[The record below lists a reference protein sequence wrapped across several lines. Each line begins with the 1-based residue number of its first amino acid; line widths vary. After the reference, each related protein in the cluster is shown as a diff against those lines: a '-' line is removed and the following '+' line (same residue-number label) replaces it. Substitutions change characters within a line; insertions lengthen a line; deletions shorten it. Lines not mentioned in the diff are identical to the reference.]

1 LVSGIPAGDGKIIDF
16 FYSVHAGEIFPG
28 RGIFTLINR
37 VVRLIQPREEGGG
50 GEGPPTSYPWE
61 QKRLVNNSSPFSPI
75 IP

>member
-1 LVSGIPAGDGKIIDF
+1 MVSGIPAGDGNSLTF

-37 VVRLIQPREEGGG
+37 VVRLIQPREEE

-61 QKRLVNNSSPFSPI
+61 Q
-75 IP
+75 